1 LELSFTGP
9 LGERLAYKSLR
20 LAQNS
25 GVRKVSND
33 DKALDI
39 LEKLSCNK
47 IITDRSSEMKMH
59 RIEIDN
65 KVWNHLKNFAEPF
78 TDTPNS
84 VLNRLLFGQSKK
96 KSPNA
101 RKDTS
106 INIKGV
112 PNALSQIFEVL
123 YEMEINGLSR
133 VQATNKVAKS
143 KGTTPKTVR
152 EKYCTQLNKKA
163 SEIDRLFNKPGYEE
177 FKQLL
182 KDKFVIQK
190 DIIEIFFESLISDEG
205 FDKSDPDL
213 SLESLI

>member
-1 LELSFTGP
+1 
-9 LGERLAYKSLR
+9 
-20 LAQNS
+20 
-25 GVRKVSND
+25 
-33 DKALDI
+33 
-39 LEKLSCNK
+39 
-47 IITDRSSEMKMH
+47 MKMH
-59 RIEIDN
+59 RIEIDD

-84 VLNRLLFGQSKK
+84 VLSRLLFGQSKK

-101 RKDTS
+101 GQKTC

-133 VQATNKVAKS
+133 VQATNKVARA

-152 EKYCTQLNKKA
+152 EKYCNQLNKKA
-163 SEIDRLFNKPGYEE
+163 SEIDRLFNKPGYAE
-177 FKQLL
+177 FKQLV
-182 KDKFVIQK
+182 KDKFVTHK

-205 FDKSDPDL
+205 FDKRDPDL

>member
-1 LELSFTGP
+1 
-9 LGERLAYKSLR
+9 GERLAYKSLR

-39 LEKLSCNK
+39 LEKLSFNK

>member
-1 LELSFTGP
+1 
-9 LGERLAYKSLR
+9 
-20 LAQNS
+20 
-25 GVRKVSND
+25 
-33 DKALDI
+33 
-39 LEKLSCNK
+39 
-47 IITDRSSEMKMH
+47 MKMH
-59 RIEIDN
+59 RIEIDD

-84 VLNRLLFGQSKK
+84 VLNQLLFGHFKK

-133 VQATNKVAKS
+133 VQATNKVARA

-152 EKYCTQLNKKA
+152 EKYCNQLNKKA
-163 SEIDRLFNKPGYEE
+163 SEIDRLFNKPGYAE
-177 FKQLL
+177 FKQLV
-182 KDKFVIQK
+182 KDKFVIHK

-205 FDKSDPDL
+205 FDKRDPDL
-213 SLESLI
+213 SLESLV

>member
-1 LELSFTGP
+1 
-9 LGERLAYKSLR
+9 
-20 LAQNS
+20 
-25 GVRKVSND
+25 
-33 DKALDI
+33 
-39 LEKLSCNK
+39 
-47 IITDRSSEMKMH
+47 MKMH
-59 RIEIDN
+59 RIEIDD

-84 VLNRLLFGQSKK
+84 VLNKLLFGHSKK

-133 VQATNKVAKS
+133 IQATNKVARA

-152 EKYCTQLNKKA
+152 EKYCNQLNKKA
-163 SEIDRLFNKPGYEE
+163 SEIDRLFNKPGYAE
-177 FKQLL
+177 FKQLV
-182 KDKFVIQK
+182 KDKFVTHK

-205 FDKSDPDL
+205 FDKRDPDL

>member
-1 LELSFTGP
+1 
-9 LGERLAYKSLR
+9 
-20 LAQNS
+20 
-25 GVRKVSND
+25 
-33 DKALDI
+33 
-39 LEKLSCNK
+39 
-47 IITDRSSEMKMH
+47 MKMH
-59 RIEIDN
+59 RIEIDD

-96 KSPNA
+96 KRTNA
-101 RKDTS
+101 GQKTC

-123 YEMEINGLSR
+123 FEIEINGLSR
-133 VQATNKVAKS
+133 VQATNKVAKA

-152 EKYCTQLNKKA
+152 EKYCNQLNKKA

-182 KDKFVIQK
+182 KDKFVVQK
-190 DIIEIFFESLISDEG
+190 DIIEIFFESLVSDEG
-205 FDKSDPDL
+205 FDKKDPDL

>member
-1 LELSFTGP
+1 
-9 LGERLAYKSLR
+9 
-20 LAQNS
+20 
-25 GVRKVSND
+25 
-33 DKALDI
+33 
-39 LEKLSCNK
+39 
-47 IITDRSSEMKMH
+47 MKMH
-59 RIEIDN
+59 RIEIDD

-84 VLNRLLFGQSKK
+84 VLNRLLFGHPKK
-96 KSPNA
+96 KSPKTT
-101 RKDTS
+101 KDTC

-133 VQATNKVAKS
+133 VRATNKVAEA

-152 EKYCTQLNKKA
+152 DKYCHQLNKKA
-163 SEIDRLFNKPGYEE
+163 SEIDRLFNKPGYED

-190 DIIEIFFESLISDEG
+190 DIIEIFFESLITDEG
-205 FDKSDPDL
+205 FDKKDPDL
-213 SLESLI
+213 SLESLV

>member
-1 LELSFTGP
+1 
-9 LGERLAYKSLR
+9 
-20 LAQNS
+20 
-25 GVRKVSND
+25 
-33 DKALDI
+33 
-39 LEKLSCNK
+39 
-47 IITDRSSEMKMH
+47 MKMH
-59 RIEIDN
+59 RIEIDD

-96 KSPNA
+96 KSPNTG
-101 RKDTS
+101 KDTS

-152 EKYCTQLNKKA
+152 EKYSTKLNKKA

-182 KDKFVIQK
+182 KDKFVIHK

-205 FDKSDPDL
+205 FDKRDPDL
-213 SLESLI
+213 SLDSLI